1 MVSVST
7 VNPIQWFNTVACV
20 TGWSFGL
27 KNPASVILTASV
39 FGDPASCREWTSLLY
54 NYYHRLCDQML
65 QSVCS
70 VCFVCT
76 ERD

>member
-1 MVSVST
+1 MVSVSA

-20 TGWSFGL
+20 TGGPFGL
-27 KNPASVILTASV
+27 KNPASVILT
-39 FGDPASCREWTSLLY
+39 SCREWTSLLC